1 MTYKGSVDIM
11 NELKNGAADYDAVW
25 PASGIWLSLG
35 DDQHLIK
42 HDKSISTSPVVFGIR
57 KSVAEDLNSP
67 ELR

>member
-35 DDQHLIK
+35 DEQHLIK
-42 HDKSISTSPVVFGIR
+42 QTSQFPPLPLCSG
-57 KSVAEDLNSP
+57 
-67 ELR
+67 